1 MVAPP
6 LSLTGIP
13 WKIPHFNGQKVGI
26 NNKRVIGL
34 TEKPAPTLTRS
45 KIDRPDDPFSINF
58 FRRPAGRPDKK
69 LSVHSPICLE

>member
-34 TEKPAPTLTRS
+34 TEKPAPILTRS
-45 KIDRPDDPFSINF
+45 KIDRPDDPFSIKF